1 MASSIFSRNNNGF
14 GNDPLSMM
22 AEFKRFAEGMTP
34 ERAKSKIDEMLKSG
48 QITQAQLD
56 EATRQANDL
65 STLFGFK

>member
-1 MASSIFSRNNNGF
+1 
-14 GNDPLSMM
+14 MM

-56 EATRQANDL
+56 EATRQAKDL